1 MAQSREAPDVP
12 PLSDSVIA
20 ALLVFARVG
29 SCLMIMPGISSPR
42 IPMQIR
48 LFLALACSLMVVPL
62 VLTQVTP
69 VVRTEPL
76 MLMRIFAVE
85 AIVGALIGILSR
97 LYFWAL
103 QFMANA
109 MAMATGYSGAP
120 ERAIEADEPQAAIA
134 SLFTFS
140 ALCLFFVSDLHLEVL
155 RALLSSYSTIPV
167 DGVFQPATAMI
178 NLTDTI
184 SAAFMSTIRIAA
196 PFIVFAVVVNIAVGL
211 INKLTP
217 SIPVYFI
224 SLPFVLAGGLMLL
237 YFSMSDLLRFFTNET
252 ATYLRNF

>member
-1 MAQSREAPDVP
+1 MP
-12 PLSDSVIA
+12 PLSDSIIA

-29 SCLMIMPGISSPR
+29 ACLMIMPGISSPR

-62 VLTQVTP
+62 VLAQVTP
-69 VVRTEPL
+69 AAKAAPL
-76 MLMRIFAVE
+76 MLMRIIVIE
-85 AIVGALIGILSR
+85 AIVGAFIGILSR

-120 ERAIEADEPQAAIA
+120 ERAIESDEPQAAIA
-134 SLFTFS
+134 SLITLC

-167 DGVFQPATAMI
+167 DGIFQPATAMV
-178 NLTDTI
+178 NLTDTL
-184 SAAFMSTIRIAA
+184 SKAFMSTIRIAA

-237 YFSMSDLLRFFTNET
+237 YFSMSDLMRFFTNE
-252 ATYLRNF
+252 AGMYLRNF

>member
-1 MAQSREAPDVP
+1 MP
-12 PLSDSVIA
+12 PLSDSIIA

-29 SCLMIMPGISSPR
+29 ACLMIMPGISSPR

-48 LFLALACSLMVVPL
+48 LFLALACSLMVVPM
-62 VLTQVTP
+62 VLPQVTP
-69 VVRTEPL
+69 AAKAAPL
-76 MLMRIFAVE
+76 MLMRIIVIE
-85 AIVGALIGILSR
+85 AIVGAFIGILSR

-120 ERAIEADEPQAAIA
+120 ERAIESEEPQAAIA
-134 SLFTFS
+134 SLITLS

-155 RALLSSYSTIPV
+155 RALLSSYATIPV
-167 DGVFQPATAMI
+167 DGIFQPATAMV
-178 NLTDTI
+178 NLTDTL
-184 SAAFMSTIRIAA
+184 SKAFMSTIRIAA

-237 YFSMSDLLRFFTNET
+237 YFSMSDLLRFFTNE
-252 ATYLRNF
+252 AGMYLRNF